1 MGAEVGMVAR
11 IACFVGV
18 DLNMPRV
25 SVGTIVGR
33 AHNRVDHD

>member
-18 DLNMPRV
+18 DLDMPRV
-25 SVGTIVGR
+25 SEGNIVSR
-33 AHNRVDHD
+33 AHNRVDCD